1 MLFNS
6 APFVYV
12 FLPLTFAGFFLIAR
26 VSRLWAAAWL
36 TLASIFFYGWWNP
49 KYVPLLIGSMLFNY
63 LVARL
68 LGAGGKPA
76 RRWLLLVGIAGDL
89 LLLGYFKYAHFLL
102 DTVEHISGVRI
113 QLAEIVLPLGISFFT
128 FTQIAFLVDTYRG
141 LAREPRFLH
150 YALFVTYFPHLIAG
164 PILHHSEM
172 MPQFARTATYRL
184 SSGNVSVGLTIFVI
198 GLFKKVILADNI
210 AQFAAPAFNAAAAG
224 HPLSLL
230 EAWGAALAY
239 ALQLYFDFSG
249 YSDMA
254 IGVSRLFGITLPLN
268 FNSPY
273 KAVNIIDFWRRWHMT
288 LSRFLR
294 DYLYFP
300 LGGNRRGPARRHLNL
315 LLTMLLGGLWHGA
328 GWTYVIWGGLH
339 GCFLIVNH
347 GWQALRGSLG
357 WQPRSTWLTRGM
369 SIAVTFTSVLV
380 GWVFFR
386 AASISAATVMLSG
399 MAGQNGVVL
408 PAGWK
413 GHLAQPL
420 ADALTRSGVV
430 FDSMIFDGVLQ
441 IAWTAALLA
450 VAWFWPNTQELMRM
464 YEPAL
469 DTGARPDAPGRMP
482 AWRPTTAWALAVAIL
497 GVASLAS
504 LDRVT
509 QFLYFQF

>member
-6 APFVYV
+6 APFVYL
-12 FLPLTFAGFFLIAR
+12 FLPLAFVGFFLLAR
-26 VSRLWAAAWL
+26 VSQLWAAAWL

-68 LGAGGKPA
+68 LAAGGKPA
-76 RRWLLLVGIAGDL
+76 RHWLLLAGIAGNL

-184 SSGNVSVGLTIFVI
+184 SSRNVSVGLTIFVI

-273 KAVNIIDFWRRWHMT
+273 KAANIIDFWRRWHMT

-300 LGGNRRGPARRHLNL
+300 LGGNRRGPMRRHLNL

-328 GWTYVIWGGLH
+328 GWTYVVWGGLH

-357 WQPRSTWLTRGM
+357 WHIRSTWITRGM

-386 AASISAATVMLSG
+386 AASISAANAMLSG

-408 PAGWK
+408 PVGWK
-413 GHLAQPL
+413 GHLAEPL

-430 FDSMIFDGVLQ
+430 FEPIIFDGVPQ
-441 IAWTAALLA
+441 IVWTAALLA
-450 VAWFWPNTQELMRM
+450 IAWFWPNTQELMRM

-469 DTGARPDAPGRMP
+469 EPAARPDAPGPML
-482 AWRPTTAWALAVAIL
+482 AWRPTAAWALAVAML
-497 GVASLAS
+497 AVTSLAS

>member
-6 APFVYV
+6 APFVYL
-12 FLPLTFAGFFLIAR
+12 FLPLTVAGFYLIGR
-26 VSRLWAAAWL
+26 LSRAWAAAWL
-36 TLASIFFYGWWNP
+36 TIASMFFYGWWNP
-49 KYVPLLIGSMLFNY
+49 KYVPLLIGSILFNY
-63 LVARL
+63 VLARL
-68 LGAGGKPA
+68 LGVVRSPA
-76 RRWLLLVGIAGDL
+76 RRWCLAAGIAGNL
-89 LLLGYFKYAHFLL
+89 LLLAYFKYAHFLL
-102 DTVEHISGVRI
+102 DTLEHLGGAHLE
-113 QLAEIVLPLGISFFT
+113 LAEIVLPLGISFFT

-141 LAREPRFLH
+141 LASEPRFLH

-172 MPQFARTATYRL
+172 MPQFARSATYRL

-198 GLFKKVILADNI
+198 GLFKKVILADHI
-210 AQFAAPAFNAAAAG
+210 GGFATPAFSAAAAG

-230 EAWGAALAY
+230 EAWGGALAY

-273 KAVNIIDFWRRWHMT
+273 KAINIIEFWRRWHMT

-300 LGGNRRGPARRHLNL
+300 LGGNRRGSTRRHLNL

-347 GWQALRGSLG
+347 GWQALLESLG
-357 WQPRSTWLTRGM
+357 WKIRSTRLTRGT
-369 SIAVTFTSVLV
+369 SIAVTFVSVLV

-386 AASISAATVMLSG
+386 AASISAATDMLNGMSG
-399 MAGQNGVVL
+399 RNGVVL

-413 GHLAQPL
+413 VHLAQPF
-420 ADALTRSGVV
+420 ADAVHRSGVV
-430 FDSMIFDGVLQ
+430 FDSIIFGGMPQ
-441 IAWTAALLA
+441 IAWTVALLA

-469 DTGARPDAPGRMP
+469 GSVARHDTPGLML
-482 AWRPTTAWALAVAIL
+482 AWRPTAAWALAVAVL
-497 GVASLAS
+497 GVVSLAS